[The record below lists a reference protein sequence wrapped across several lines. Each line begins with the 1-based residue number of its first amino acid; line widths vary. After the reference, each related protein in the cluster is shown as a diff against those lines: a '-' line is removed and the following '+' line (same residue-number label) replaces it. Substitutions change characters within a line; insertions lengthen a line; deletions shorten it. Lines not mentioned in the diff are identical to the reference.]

1 MSPPHGPAPLA
12 PGLVRRMASFV
23 YEGLLLFGVLM
34 LSGWMYVSMTQ
45 QRHALQGRTGLQGV
59 VFAVLGLYFVWFWS
73 HGGQTLAQKTWR
85 LRVTA
90 ADGRPPGAPR
100 AALRYLL
107 SWLWFLPSLAAI
119 HLAGLSSAT
128 AIGSTVLAGILAY
141 AASSRLLPGR
151 QFLHDVLSGTRI
163 VDVPAVV
170 RR

>member
-1 MSPPHGPAPLA
+1 MG
-12 PGLVRRMASFV
+12 RR
-23 YEGLLLFGVLM
+23 
-34 LSGWMYVSMTQ
+34 
-45 QRHALQGRTGLQGV
+45 
-59 VFAVLGLYFVWFWS
+59 
-73 HGGQTLAQKTWR
+73 TWR